1 MKKLKRWCMRLVLL
15 FFVSSI
21 GAVILYRFIPVY
33 VTPLM
38 VTRCIGHLFDGESPR
53 LYHRWVPLEDISRH
67 LPMAVIASEDN
78 RFAEHHGFDF
88 DAIQQAIDERRE
100 GKRSSWVRKG
110 FEAYF
115 TVLIE
120 LFWSKERIMEVYLN
134 SIEMGDGIYGA
145 EAVAKHHFNTT
156 PDRLSRSQCA
166 LIAASLPN
174 PLRFDSGHPSSY
186 LYRRQR
192 KIMRLMKL
200 VPVFPEPE
208 KKHN

>member
-1 MKKLKRWCMRLVLL
+1 MGKRSGRDAVPVHVLRRICQLVTKSEAKVRLFMPYAVLTLQLFTNFAPKISVSTMKKLKRWCMRLVLL

-78 RFAEHHGFDF
+78 RFAEHHGVDF

-100 GKRSSWVRKG
+100 GKRRRGASTISQQTAKKVFLWARTSWVRKG
-110 FEAYF
+110 FEA
-115 TVLIE
+115 
-120 LFWSKERIMEVYLN
+120 
-134 SIEMGDGIYGA
+134 
-145 EAVAKHHFNTT
+145 
-156 PDRLSRSQCA
+156 
-166 LIAASLPN
+166 
-174 PLRFDSGHPSSY
+174 
-186 LYRRQR
+186 
-192 KIMRLMKL
+192 
-200 VPVFPEPE
+200 
-208 KKHN
+208 